1 MEGSLN
7 VYIYRSHTER
17 TGIPDIKCTK
27 YNQNI
32 FIFVKMDLRPKTIR
46 SMSHHCPLCGKEKC
60 KESLFCDSCAKKIR
74 TEYELD
80 LPQQVQLTPLLS
92 TDKLSD
98 TRLDALT
105 GADLE
110 QKQNEE
116 ADEVNADSSVENQN
130 GIRQNA
136 DHDESVV
143 EGNSNRKTLRR
154 IRRIAILLLLLI
166 VAFFL
171 YNELI
176 RKGNLERSS
185 WDAAIKTNSVTGY
198 LQYIEKFPDGLH
210 FADAQVAL
218 MQLKADEAEQWEWLK
233 KSDRVTELRDFLEQ
247 NPESNYTPL
256 VKRRLDSLTWMG
268 ALHSNTVA
276 AYYDY
281 MLMAESGGFNGD
293 YLAEAETRYRQLF
306 QTYPVDQNTLDSIR
320 SVVNGFSSALSS
332 LDHAKLESLLA
343 PRLQRYYFRGPLV
356 RERLLGELLIDAAR
370 STEPPIAYVP
380 DLEGVQYEKTLEE
393 NYRVNVPLL
402 KSFTG
407 EGIEEQIPGYILHL
421 EMNPSFQISTVHETK
436 PYPGAP

>member
-1 MEGSLN
+1 MDGSLN

-130 GIRQNA
+130 GISQNT
-136 DHDESVV
+136 DNVESGVKRK
-143 EGNSNRKTLRR
+143 SNGKITRR
-154 IRRIAILLLLLI
+154 IRRIVTLLLLL
-166 VAFFL
+166 VVVLFL
-171 YNELI
+171 YNKLI
-176 RKGNLERSS
+176 RNDNLERSS
-185 WDAAIKTNSVTGY
+185 WDAAMKANSVTAY
-198 LQYIEKFPDGLH
+198 LQYIEKYPDGLH
-210 FADAQVAL
+210 FADAQAA
-218 MQLKADEAEQWEWLK
+218 MMRLKAEEAARWELLK
-233 KSDRVTELRDFLEQ
+233 KSDRITELRDFLES
-247 NPESNYTPL
+247 NPESYYTPL

-268 ALHSNTVA
+268 ALHSNTAA
-276 AYYDY
+276 AYNDY
-281 MLMAESGGFNGD
+281 MLMAESGEFNGD
-293 YLAEAETRYRQLF
+293 YLADAETRHRQLF
-306 QTYPVDQNTLDSIR
+306 QSYPVDQNTLDSIR
-320 SVVNGFSSALSS
+320 FVVNGFTSALSS
-332 LDHAKLESLLA
+332 LDHAKLEPLLA
-343 PRLQRYYFRGPLV
+343 PRLQRYYFRGPLT
-356 RERLLGELLIDAAR
+356 RERLLGELLVDAAK
-370 STEPPIAYVP
+370 STEPAVAYVA
-380 DLEGVQYEKTLEE
+380 DLEGVQYEKTMEE

-402 KSFTG
+402 KSYKG
-407 EGIEEQIPGYILHL
+407 AGINEQIPGYILHL
-421 EMNPSFQISTVHETK
+421 EMSPSFQISSLHETK